1 MLGSDY
7 QDQNCSIARSL
18 ELVGERWTIL
28 VLRDVFLGRRRFG
41 QLQQSLGVARNVLAA
56 RLDRLVGEGILEKV
70 PYQERPLRHEYRL
83 TSKGLDLWPVIVELL
98 RWGDRYAAP
107 AAGPPIVL
115 RHKGCGGELGEHR
128 ICTRCGELLEVGDV
142 RAKAGPGAGAR
153 VSVDSRSKSR
163 SGSKSGSEFGSG
175 SDSSREADADPGLRR
190 SARASRPA
198 RPATA

>member
-1 MLGSDY
+1 MLGSEY
-7 QDQNCSIARSL
+7 TDQNCSIARAL

-28 VLRDVFLGRRRFG
+28 VLRDVFLGRRRFEEM
-41 QLQQSLGVARNVLAA
+41 QQSLGVARNVLAA

-70 PYQERPLRHEYRL
+70 PYQERPLRNEYRL

-98 RWGDRYAAP
+98 RWGDRHAAP

-115 RHKGCGGELGEHR
+115 RHKGCAGELGAHR

-142 RAKAGPGAGAR
+142 RAEAGPGAGAR
-153 VSVDSRSKSR
+153 VRSRSKSGAGAR
-163 SGSKSGSEFGSG
+163 PRSKSGAGS
-175 SDSSREADADPGLRR
+175 SPEADAEAGLQR

>member
-1 MLGSDY
+1 
-7 QDQNCSIARSL
+7 
-18 ELVGERWTIL
+18 
-28 VLRDVFLGRRRFG
+28 
-41 QLQQSLGVARNVLAA
+41 VLAA
-56 RLDRLVGEGILEKV
+56 RLDRLIGEGILEKV

-98 RWGDRYAAP
+98 RWGDRHAAP

-128 ICTRCGELLEVGDV
+128 ICTRCGELLEVGDT
-142 RAKAGPGAGAR
+142 RAEAGPGADAL
-153 VSVDSRSKSR
+153 
-163 SGSKSGSEFGSG
+163 SE
-175 SDSSREADADPGLRR
+175 SSRETDADPGLRR

>member
-1 MLGSDY
+1 MLKNDY
-7 QDQNCSIARSL
+7 VDQNCSIARTL

-28 VLRDVFLGRRRFG
+28 VLRDVFLGRRRFD
-41 QLQQSLGVARNVLAA
+41 QIQRSLGVARNVLAA
-56 RLDRLVGEGILEKV
+56 RLDRLVAEGILEKV

-83 TSKGLDLWPVIVELL
+83 TSKGLDLWPVTVELL

-142 RAKAGPGAGAR
+142 RAEPGPGAGAR
-153 VSVDSRSKSR
+153 AGRR
-163 SGSKSGSEFGSG
+163 RGSG
-175 SDSSREADADPGLRR
+175 RPQTGADAGLRR